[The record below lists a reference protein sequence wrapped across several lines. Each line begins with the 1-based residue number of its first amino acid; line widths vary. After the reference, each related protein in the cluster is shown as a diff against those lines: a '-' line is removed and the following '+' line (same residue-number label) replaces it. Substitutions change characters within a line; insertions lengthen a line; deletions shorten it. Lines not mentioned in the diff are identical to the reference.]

1 MIFKDKFIAFVDI
14 LGFKNLV
21 RAAES
26 RTGISLS
33 QLAAL
38 TRKLGSSNDRK
49 RFEERG
55 PIVCPESPYL
65 QRDLDFQIL
74 QVSDCVIVSCEISP
88 SGVIHL
94 IHHCWTAVMELLDA
108 GYLCRGYIKRGSIY
122 HEDGQVIGSGYQEA
136 YEKERT
142 VAAFKRDADDR
153 GTPFVEID
161 SAVCNYV
168 KNCGNA
174 CVKEMFSRYVK
185 SDGAVTALFPFQ
197 RLQHTFAIGGPNR
210 EFDAATHRASN
221 ENVRTYIKTL
231 AERINANIDKSNPSA
246 VRKGEH
252 YAQALMNQ
260 LQNCAWVDSL
270 ITALALT
277 STQRVPPKQK
287 PVDIE
292 AIKKIKDL
300 PDWPPVHWKSEKHE
314 SLPQETALTCVVKNV
329 IVPVINSNFVDLE
342 ILHNQKIYS
351 AALLMPKELKDRV
364 GFTLIFCSSQRGL
377 TLSELGELDLI

>member
-1 MIFKDKFIAFVDI
+1 MTFKDKFIAFVDI

-26 RTGISLS
+26 GTGISLS
-33 QLAAL
+33 QLTAL

-55 PIVCPESPYL
+55 PILCPESPYL

-88 SGVIHL
+88 AGVIHL
-94 IHHCWTAVMELLDA
+94 IHHCWTAAMELLDS

-142 VAAFKRDADDR
+142 VAAFKR
-153 GTPFVEID
+153 
-161 SAVCNYV
+161 
-168 KNCGNA
+168 
-174 CVKEMFSRYVK
+174 
-185 SDGAVTALFPFQ
+185 ALFPFQ

-231 AERINANIDKSNPSA
+231 AERINSNIDKSNPSA

-252 YAQALMNQ
+252 YAQALMDQ

-270 ITALALT
+270 ITTLALT
-277 STQRVPPKQK
+277 STQPVPPKQK
-287 PVDIE
+287 PVHIE

-300 PDWPPVHWKSEKHE
+300 PDWPPVHWRSEKYE